1 MITCQELKNMNVTTL
16 HLKSKGKKKETEK
29 QKHLL
34 ETNIK
39 LQMLVQI

>member
-16 HLKSKGKKKETEK
+16 HLKSKGKKKRNR
-29 QKHLL
+29 